1 MTGGEGLSRNP
12 FVRRSSQRV
21 GRTSWSTGSAWHK
34 RPGVYGHCYCLTRG
48 RTLTAVYHHSP
59 TYIVTSLKTED
70 GKQKAHWKELLIFE
84 LTNRLHTH
92 NQLHQED
99 INKSHKKHS
108 STYTWWSCIT
118 RSSGTQA
125 KRTPAAGNGALHL
138 PLPTTPRNKTSS
150 NQNHWP
156 PTSAQ
161 VTGWLNGSSALFA
174 EMKCLISYSVIFSI
188 CKLLLSC

>member
-34 RPGVYGHCYCLTRG
+34 RPGVYGHCYCLTRD
-48 RTLTAVYHHSP
+48 RTQTAVYHHSP

-70 GKQKAHWKELLIFE
+70 GKQKAHWKELFIFE

-99 INKSHKKHS
+99 INKSYKKTLLYIHLMELHHEVVGNAS
-108 STYTWWSCIT
+108 KANSRGRKWRVAPAPSDNTTKQNELQSEPLT
-118 RSSGTQA
+118 SHLRSGHRLAEWQL
-125 KRTPAAGNGALHL
+125 RIVR
-138 PLPTTPRNKTSS
+138 RNEMPH
-150 NQNHWP
+150 Q
-156 PTSAQ
+156 
-161 VTGWLNGSSALFA
+161 LFCDFLD
-174 EMKCLISYSVIFSI
+174 M
-188 CKLLLSC
+188 